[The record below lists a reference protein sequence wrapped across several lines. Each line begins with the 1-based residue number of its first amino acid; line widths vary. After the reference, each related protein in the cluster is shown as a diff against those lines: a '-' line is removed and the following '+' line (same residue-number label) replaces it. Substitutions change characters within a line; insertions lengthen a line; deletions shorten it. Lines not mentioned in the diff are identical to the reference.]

1 MSSIPFENLVKYL
14 WDKKDTASV
23 RKDRDS
29 LLKYAIMAEAKANN
43 DLASIIRRG
52 DVDTVASKYPAI
64 FNEFSTETADLLLSI
79 GVPASTIFSEN
90 PPKEEVFK
98 EMEQVKQPISFYN
111 KKTASELYEFYIR
124 KCNLLKSLYRSDS
137 LGISSVKLD
146 ARCKNIEFATRALII
161 TYG

>member
-52 DVDTVASKYPAI
+52 DVDTVAS
-64 FNEFSTETADLLLSI
+64 
-79 GVPASTIFSEN
+79 
-90 PPKEEVFK
+90 
-98 EMEQVKQPISFYN
+98 
-111 KKTASELYEFYIR
+111 
-124 KCNLLKSLYRSDS
+124 
-137 LGISSVKLD
+137 
-146 ARCKNIEFATRALII
+146 
-161 TYG
+161 